1 MKKTILSIA
10 LALVAVAVNAAPRT
24 AEQALDIAKR
34 FVGES
39 FIFSGNRKAA
49 LTLAPTATA
58 QMARGTGASVETP
71 AYYVCNV
78 EGEGFVIVSGDDRFK
93 EILGYSTN
101 GTYDQNNMPDGFAY
115 WMQFLSNEMETA
127 IANGYEP
134 SNITTPAY
142 AANAGQSVEPLVKT
156 KWNQNSPYNK
166 KLNGNMT
173 GCVATGMA
181 QVMNYWKYPTHGT
194 GSHTGAYSPN
204 FFADFSATTYD
215 WANMLNMYGYDKNL
229 NPGGGWESN
238 AEVDAVATLMLHC
251 GVATDM
257 QWGKDQSATANMYA
271 AHALISFFNY
281 NKYLY
286 SESRDHVSLGAWKAL
301 LIDQLQT
308 GHPLC
313 YSGQSGNVG
322 HFFVC
327 DGYDATTGKFHF
339 NWGWSGMYDGY
350 YEITSLEPGTGGIG
364 AGMGSYNSM
373 QQIFVNMQ
381 PTVTGSA
388 SVHFEAG
395 NVAMTAS
402 NKNVNVT
409 VTTIDNNNTQT
420 VKGSIGVAVYGT
432 DGTLVKYVS
441 VNEFPMSGLHIGA
454 TYSGDYKYTANMNGI
469 ANGTYTVCAAVGM
482 EDIDGIFPVRAKYDN
497 TTYYTM
503 KVTSTGITLTAQ
515 NHNADLTITS
525 VALTSNSEGN
535 MFQNVMATFDVTVK
549 NNSAQEFNDEIGVN
563 ISGGRGS
570 SQNLTVPATI
580 GAGETKTIKVY
591 GTPTLTVKDGYT
603 VKGCYGNNGTYTAT
617 GNGVILN
624 IKDESLA
631 GIDDIVEDIKP
642 ENTNAPMFNIA
653 GQRVNGN
660 AKGIV
665 IKEGKKVVK

>member
-10 LALVAVAVNAAPRT
+10 LAFVTAAVSAAPRT

-39 FIFSGNRKAA
+39 FMFSGNRKAA

-101 GTYDQNNMPDGFAY
+101 GTYDQNNMPEGFAY

-134 SNITTPAY
+134 GDITTPAY
-142 AANAGQSVEPLVKT
+142 SANAGQSVEPLVKT

-215 WANMLNMYGYDKNL
+215 WANMLPEYGT
-229 NPGGGWESN
+229 GWESN

-257 QWGKDQSATANMYA
+257 RWSSSASATPSAYGA
-271 AHALISFFNY
+271 YALINYFNY
-281 NKYLY
+281 NKNLY
-286 SESRDHVSLGAWKAL
+286 IESRDQLSLGAWKAL

-308 GHPLC
+308 NHPLC
-313 YSGQSGNVG
+313 YSGMDGKTSVG

-339 NWGWSGMYDGY
+339 NWGWSGTYDGY

-364 AGMGSYNSM
+364 AGMGTYNYN
-373 QQIFVNMQ
+373 QCIFVNMQ
-381 PTVTGSA
+381 PTETGEYHA
-388 SVHFEAG
+388 NFDAPSVKF
-395 NVAMTAS
+395 NNST
-402 NKNVNVT
+402 NKGAVK
-409 VTTIDNNNTQT
+409 IDANTLANNCSKPF
-420 VKGSIGVAVYGT
+420 KGTIGVAIYGT
-432 DGTLVKYVS
+432 NGSFTNYIPS
-441 VNEFPMSGLHIGA
+441 AVNFPETNFHIGSA
-454 TYSGDYKYTANMNGI
+454 YNGAYSYSVDMRSV
-469 ANGTYTVCAAVGM
+469 ANGTYTVCAAVMG
-482 EDIDGIFPVRAKYDN
+482 EDNKLHPVRASYGSA
-497 TTYYTM
+497 TYYTM
-503 KVTSTGITLTAQ
+503 TVTSTGVSFSAQ
-515 NHNADLTITS
+515 NQDINLEVTS
-525 VALTSNSEGN
+525 VALTSNSESN